1 MIEVVVERGICRRGT
16 AARFYTARYTPDKW
30 PTSCVV
36 TQFFMTSDFP
46 EPSEPKKGYLKNNI
60 RGMYINI
67 LCIIIYTLKK
77 K

>member
-1 MIEVVVERGICRRGT
+1 MIGVVVERGVCRRGT

-46 EPSEPKKGYLKNNI
+46 ERSEPKKG
-60 RGMYINI
+60 
-67 LCIIIYTLKK
+67 
-77 K
+77 